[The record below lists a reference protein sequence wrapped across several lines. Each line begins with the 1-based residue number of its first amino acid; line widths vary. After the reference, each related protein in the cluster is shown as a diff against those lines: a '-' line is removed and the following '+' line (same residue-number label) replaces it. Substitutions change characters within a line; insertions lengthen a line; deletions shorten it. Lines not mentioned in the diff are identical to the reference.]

1 MRHIKFFLFIIP
13 TILLTLF
20 FTNDMKKNNVLFC
33 YGKLKPEEI
42 KGYDYLILESK
53 HYFPSNV
60 RVMKSQNKKVLAY
73 ISLGEV
79 NINANHYKELK
90 NSTLGKNK
98 IWNSFYLDL
107 KSEKTIQILL
117 NIVDETLKKGYDG
130 LFLDNIDNYCM
141 YGHQKAQKEDLI
153 KLLKKIKE
161 KYPNKTFIQNAGL
174 EIIDQTHEYIDGIA
188 IESIA
193 SNYTFKTKK
202 YSLRDNSQ
210 FENSMKNLES
220 IKNKYKMP
228 IILIEYADTEVLYKQ
243 IEDKIKNSKFDY
255 FIGNIDLQHLPKFKN

>member
-1 MRHIKFFLFIIP
+1 MRHIKFFFFLIP
-13 TILLTLF
+13 TLLITLF

-42 KGYDYLILESK
+42 KGYDYLILEAK

-60 RVMKSQNKKVLAY
+60 RVLKSQNNKVLAY

-79 NINANHYKELK
+79 NINAAHYNELK

-107 KSEKTIQILL
+107 KSEKTIEIILK
-117 NIVDETLKKGYDG
+117 IVDETLNKGYDG
-130 LFLDNIDNYCM
+130 LFLDNFDNYCM
-141 YGHQKAQKEDLI
+141 YGQQKDQKEYLI

-174 EIIDQTHEYIDGIA
+174 EIIDQTHEYIDAIA

-193 SNYTFKTKK
+193 SSYTFKTKK
-202 YSLRDNSQ
+202 YSLRDNSL
-210 FENSMKNLES
+210 FETSMKNLET
-220 IKNKYKMP
+220 INEKFKMP

-243 IEDKIKNSKFDY
+243 IEDKIGVSKFDY